1 MAIETQVPGTDT
13 TGRSATASRVLVVD
27 DERSMRELL
36 SIVLRR
42 DGYDVVVAA
51 DGRAAVDILA
61 RERVDVLITDI
72 RMPELTGV
80 DVLREAK
87 RIDPAIISIVMT
99 AFASTDTAVDALRLG
114 AADYVHKSPNAV
126 HDLRLRVRKEL
137 ERKRLQQENVLL
149 KRALRTPHKFG
160 HIVGSSHAMMAVFEL
175 IETIAPTSST
185 VLITGESGTG
195 KELAARAIHLGS
207 ARSDRP
213 FVAVNCGALPDTLLD
228 SELFGHMRGAFTGA
242 DTNKK
247 GLLEVAEKGTIFLDE
262 IGEMS
267 PMVQVKLLR
276 VLQERKF
283 RRLGGTEEVEADIRI
298 ITATN
303 RDLAKMVAAGDFRED
318 LFYRI
323 NVIPVKLPP
332 LRERQDDIQALA
344 EHFAEKFAAV
354 MKKELHGISGA
365 ALAHLRNYAWPGN
378 VRELEN
384 AMERAVALERT
395 PAILPDSLP
404 EPVRA
409 AAGTPAVAAATAA
422 AAEDL
427 TLTGGFDL
435 EQHVQGIEREYIMEA
450 LRRSNGVKKNAAELL
465 GLSFRQFRYLL
476 KKYNIQ

>member
-1 MAIETQVPGTDT
+1 
-13 TGRSATASRVLVVD
+13 
-27 DERSMRELL
+27 
-36 SIVLRR
+36 
-42 DGYDVVVAA
+42 
-51 DGRAAVDILA
+51 
-61 RERVDVLITDI
+61 
-72 RMPELTGV
+72 
-80 DVLREAK
+80 
-87 RIDPAIISIVMT
+87 MT

-114 AADYVHKSPNAV
+114 AADYVHKSPNAAN
-126 HDLRLRVRKEL
+126 DLRLRVRKEL

-149 KRALRTPHKFG
+149 KRQLGTPNKFAN
-160 HIVGSSHAMMAVFEL
+160 IVGGSSAMTSVFEL
-175 IETIAPTSST
+175 IETIAPTGST

-195 KELAARAIHLGS
+195 KELVARAIHARS
-207 ARSDRP
+207 SRSDRP
-213 FVAVNCGALPDTLLD
+213 FVAVNCGALPDTLLE

-267 PMVQVKLLR
+267 AMTQVKLLR

-283 RRLGGTEEVEADIRI
+283 RRLGGTEEVEANIRI
-298 ITATN
+298 IAATN
-303 RDLAKMVAAGDFRED
+303 RDLAKMVTAGEFRED

-332 LRERQDDIQALA
+332 LRERQDDVQALA
-344 EHFAEKFAAV
+344 EHFVARFAQQ
-354 MKKELHGISGA
+354 MKKEVQAISGA
-365 ALAHLRNYAWPGN
+365 AMACLRSYSWPGN

-384 AMERAVALERT
+384 AIERAVALERT
-395 PAILPDSLP
+395 PAVLPDSLP
-404 EPVRA
+404 EAVRA
-409 AAGTPAVAAATAA
+409 ASGITSPATPVQP
-422 AAEDL
+422 AEERKL
-427 TLTGGFDL
+427 AGGFDL

>member
-1 MAIETQVPGTDT
+1 
-13 TGRSATASRVLVVD
+13 
-27 DERSMRELL
+27 MRELL

-42 DGYDVVVAA
+42 DGYDVLVAA
-51 DGRAAVDILA
+51 DGKAAVEILK
-61 RERVDVLITDI
+61 RERLDVLITDI
-72 RMPELTGV
+72 RMPEMTGV

-87 RIDPAIISIVMT
+87 TIDPGIISIVMT
-99 AFASTDTAVDALRLG
+99 AFATTDTAVDALRLG

-126 HDLRLRVRKEL
+126 NDLRLRVRKEL
-137 ERKRLQQENVLL
+137 ERQRLQQENVLL
-149 KRALRTPHKFG
+149 KRQLGTPNKFSN
-160 HIVGSSHAMMAVFEL
+160 IVGGSSAMMSVFEL
-175 IETIAPTSST
+175 IETIAPTGST

-195 KELAARAIHLGS
+195 KELVARAIHARS

-213 FVAVNCGALPDTLLD
+213 FVAVNCGALPDTLLE

-267 PMVQVKLLR
+267 TMTQVKLLR
-276 VLQERKF
+276 VLQDRKF
-283 RRLGGTEEVEADIRI
+283 RRLGGTEEVEANIRI
-298 ITATN
+298 IAATN

-332 LRERQDDIQALA
+332 LRERQDDVQALA
-344 EHFAEKFAAV
+344 EHFVEKYAQQ
-354 MKKELHGISGA
+354 MKKEIQGISGA
-365 ALAHLRNYAWPGN
+365 AIGCLRSYAWPGN

-384 AMERAVALERT
+384 AIERAVALERT
-395 PAILPDSLP
+395 PAVLPDSLP
-404 EPVRA
+404 EDVRA
-409 AAGTPAVAAATAA
+409 AAGVATSGTTAQTV
-422 AAEDL
+422 EER
-427 TLTGGFDL
+427 TLDDGFDL
-435 EQHVQGIEREYIMEA
+435 EQHVQDIEREYIMEA

>member
-1 MAIETQVPGTDT
+1 MSIDTQVPEREV
-13 TGRSATASRVLVVD
+13 TGAPASAAARVLVVD

-42 DGYDVVVAA
+42 DGYEVLVAA
-51 DGRAAVDILA
+51 DGRQAVEMLK

-72 RMPELTGV
+72 RMPEMTGV

-87 RIDPAIISIVMT
+87 GIDPELITIIMT

-126 HDLRLRVRKEL
+126 NDLRLRVRKEL
-137 ERKRLQQENVLL
+137 ERKQLQQENVLL
-149 KRALRTPHKFG
+149 KRALNTPHKFAN
-160 HIVGSSHAMMAVFEL
+160 IVGSSSPMMAVFEL
-175 IETIAPTSST
+175 IQTIAPTGST

-195 KELAARAIHLGS
+195 KELVARAIHAGS
-207 ARSDRP
+207 PRSDRP

-283 RRLGGTEEVEADIRI
+283 RRLGGTEEVEANIRI
-298 ITATN
+298 IAATN
-303 RDLAKMVAAGDFRED
+303 RDLSKMVASGDFRED

-332 LRERQDDIQALA
+332 LRERQEDIQALA
-344 EHFAEKFAAV
+344 EHFVEKFALQ
-354 MKKELHGISGA
+354 MKKDLHGISGA
-365 ALAHLRNYAWPGN
+365 AMSCLRNYPWPGN

-384 AMERAVALERT
+384 AIERAVALERN
-395 PAILPDSLP
+395 PSVLPDSLP
-404 EPVRA
+404 EAVRA
-409 AAGTPAVAAATAA
+409 ACTPVTFVPAAP
-422 AAEDL
+422 AEDV

-476 KKYNIQ
+476 KKYSIQ

>member
-1 MAIETQVPGTDT
+1 MSSGTQTTDPEVASSNA
-13 TGRSATASRVLVVD
+13 SAARVLVVD

-42 DGYDVVVAA
+42 DGYEVLVAA
-51 DGRAAVDILA
+51 DGKAAVETLK

-72 RMPELTGV
+72 RMPEMTGV

-87 RIDPAIISIVMT
+87 TIDPSIVSIIMT

-126 HDLRLRVRKEL
+126 NDLRLRVRKEL

-149 KRALRTPHKFG
+149 KRALNTPHAFAN
-160 HIVGSSHAMMAVFEL
+160 IVGSSSAMMAVFEL
-175 IETIAPTSST
+175 VETIAPTSST

-195 KELAARAIHLGS
+195 KELVARAIHARS
-207 ARSDRP
+207 SRSDRP
-213 FVAVNCGALPDTLLD
+213 FVAVNCGALPETLLD

-298 ITATN
+298 ITATH
-303 RDLAKMVAAGDFRED
+303 RDLSTMVTAGGFRED
-318 LFYRI
+318 LYYRI

-332 LRERQDDIQALA
+332 LRERQDDIPMLA
-344 EHFAEKFAAV
+344 DHFVAKYAAQ
-354 MKKELHGISGA
+354 MKKNVHGISGA
-365 ALAHLRNYAWPGN
+365 ALACLRSYAWPGN

-395 PAILPDSLP
+395 PAVLPDSLP
-404 EPVRA
+404 DAVRA
-409 AAGTPAVAAATAA
+409 ACASPAAAAA
-422 AAEDL
+422 APAEDL
-427 TLTGGFDL
+427 TLAGGFDL
-435 EQHVQGIEREYIMEA
+435 EQHVQDIERDYIMEA

-476 KKYNIQ
+476 KKYSIQ

>member
-1 MAIETQVPGTDT
+1 MAINTELTDT
-13 TGRSATASRVLVVD
+13 EMPAAAQASRVLVVD

-42 DGYDVVVAA
+42 DGYDVVVADNGKTA
-51 DGRAAVDILA
+51 LDILS

-87 RIDPAIISIVMT
+87 RIDPGIISIVMT

-114 AADYVHKSPNAV
+114 AADYVHKSPSAV
-126 HDLRLRVRKEL
+126 ADLRMRVRKEM
-137 ERKRLQQENVLL
+137 ERKQLQQEIVLL
-149 KRALRTPHKFG
+149 KRALKTSHTFAN
-160 HIVGSSHAMMAVFEL
+160 IIGSSTAMVAMFEL

-185 VLITGESGTG
+185 VLISGESGTG
-195 KELAARAIHLGS
+195 KELVARAIHMRS
-207 ARSDRP
+207 PRSDRP
-213 FVAVNCGALPDTLLD
+213 FVALNCGALPETLLE

-242 DTNKK
+242 DSNKK
-247 GLLEVAEKGTIFLDE
+247 GLIEVAEKGTIFLDE

-298 ITATN
+298 IAATN
-303 RDLAKMVAAGDFRED
+303 RDLSKMVAAGDFRED
-318 LFYRI
+318 LYYRI
-323 NVIPVKLPP
+323 NVIPVRLPP
-332 LRERQDDIQALA
+332 LRERAQDVSLLA
-344 EHFAEKFAAV
+344 EHFVTKFAGQ
-354 MKKELHGISGA
+354 MKKEITGISGA
-365 ALAHLRNYAWPGN
+365 AMACLRAYSWPGN

-395 PAILPDSLP
+395 PAILPESLP
-404 EPVRA
+404 EAVRDGVGA
-409 AAGTPAVAAATAA
+409 APIAA
-422 AAEDL
+422 AAAAADDL
-427 TLTGGFDL
+427 MEVGFDL
-435 EQHVQGIEREYIMEA
+435 EQHVEDIEREYIAEA
-450 LRRSNGVKKNAAELL
+450 LRRAKGVKKNAAELL

-476 KKYNIQ
+476 KKYDM

>member
-1 MAIETQVPGTDT
+1 MSTEIETP
-13 TGRSATASRVLVVD
+13 TAPPLTAAARVLVVD

-42 DGYDVVVAA
+42 DGYDVMVAS
-51 DGRAAVDILA
+51 DGRAAMAVLE

-72 RMPELTGV
+72 RMPEMTGV

-87 RIDPAIISIVMT
+87 RIDPAIICIIMT

-114 AADYVHKSPNAV
+114 AADYVHKSPNAAN
-126 HDLRLRVRKEL
+126 DLRLRVRKEL
-137 ERKRLQQENVLL
+137 ERRQLQQENVLL
-149 KRALRTPHKFG
+149 KRSLGTPHTFASIIG
-160 HIVGSSHAMMAVFEL
+160 GSSAMMAVYEL
-175 IETIAPTSST
+175 VDAVAPTTST

-195 KELAARAIHLGS
+195 KELVARALHARS
-207 ARSDRP
+207 SRSDRP
-213 FVAVNCGALPDTLLD
+213 FVAVNCGALPETLLD

-267 PMVQVKLLR
+267 AMVQVKLLR

-283 RRLGGTEEVEADIRI
+283 RRLGGTEEVDADIRI
-298 ITATN
+298 IAATN
-303 RDLAKMVAAGDFRED
+303 RDLWKMVGEGGFRED

-332 LRERQDDIQALA
+332 LRERPDDIPALA
-344 EHFAEKFAAV
+344 GHFVAKFASL
-354 MKKELHGISGA
+354 MKKDLQGISGA
-365 ALAHLRNYAWPGN
+365 AMECLRAYAWPGN

-384 AMERAVALERT
+384 AIERAVALERT
-395 PAILPDSLP
+395 PAVLPDSLP
-404 EPVRA
+404 EPVRRACGPA
-409 AAGTPAVAAATAA
+409 ASPPPPTNG
-422 AAEDL
+422 EDL
-427 TLTGGFDL
+427 TFDGGFDL
-435 EQHVQGIEREYIMEA
+435 EQHVQGIEREYITEA
-450 LRRSNGVKKNAAELL
+450 LRRSNGVKKHAAELL

-476 KKYNIQ
+476 KKYNVQ